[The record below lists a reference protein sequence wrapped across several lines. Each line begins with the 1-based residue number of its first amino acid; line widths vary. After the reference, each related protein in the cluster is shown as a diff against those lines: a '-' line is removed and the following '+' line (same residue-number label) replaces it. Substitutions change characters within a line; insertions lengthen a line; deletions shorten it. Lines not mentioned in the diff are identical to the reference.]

1 MHYLTRHS
9 SSVALLLITFA
20 LLAGSYS
27 SITAQTARVSDEKL
41 AESIN
46 EYLEQTYKPNEPGA
60 AIIVIRQGKVILRKG
75 YGKANLELGV
85 PIEPDM
91 VFRTGSVTKQFT
103 AVAIL
108 MLVDQ
113 GKILLDDEIT
123 KFLPDYPTNGHKIT
137 VEHLLTHT
145 SGIKSYTSLPEWTP
159 LWRKDMPLTELI
171 ALFKDKPMDFAPG
184 ERYAYN
190 NSAYVLLGAIIE
202 KTSGQSYQD
211 FIEKNIFAPL
221 GMKHSYYD
229 DTARVIPRRVSGY
242 SKGKEGFINAA
253 YLSMSQPY
261 AAGSLL
267 SSVDDLATW
276 DAALY
281 TGKLVKPELLKR
293 AWTSTKLNNGRETN
307 YGFGWSVGVYEG
319 HSLIEHSGGIPGFA
333 SYALRSPED
342 RVFVA
347 ALTNKDFESPGKIV
361 FKIAAMALG
370 KPFVDPPVV
379 TVADAVLDKY
389 VGVYQLSATEEVVV
403 RRDSGKLIVSG
414 AGGGNAE
421 FFPKSETEFFVKDS
435 RPRLRFTKDGSGA
448 VTGLVVTGSAGNERT
463 AARTTKPLPAERQAA
478 AGDSAQ
484 YDRLLGAYELA
495 PGFALTISRE
505 GAKLMAQGTGQPKFE
520 LFQESPTMFFAKEVE
535 VKVEFVIGGDGKATD
550 LFLHQGGR
558 KLPGKKTN

>member
-1 MHYLTRHS
+1 MHYLERLSRTVS
-9 SSVALLLITFA
+9 FLVLIFV
-20 LLAGSYS
+20 LLAGFHAGVA
-27 SITAQTARVSDEKL
+27 AQTVRLSDEKL
-41 AESIN
+41 AEAVN
-46 EYLEQTYKPNEPGA
+46 ELLEQTYKPNEPGA
-60 AIIVIRQGKVILRKG
+60 AVIVVRQGKVILRKG
-75 YGKANLELGV
+75 YGKANMELGV

-113 GKILLDDEIT
+113 GKISLDDEIT

-159 LWRKDMPLTELI
+159 LWRKDMPLSELI

-202 KTSGQSYQD
+202 KASDQSYQD

-221 GMKHSYYD
+221 GMKNSYYD

-242 SKGKEGFINAA
+242 SKGKEGFVNAA
-253 YLSMSQPY
+253 YLSMSQPH

-267 SSVDDLATW
+267 STVDDLAIW

-281 TGKLVKPELLKR
+281 TGNLVKPELLKR

-307 YGFGWSVGVYEG
+307 YGFGWSIGKYEG
-319 HSLIEHSGGIPGFA
+319 HSMIEHSGGIHGFA

-342 RVFVA
+342 RIFVA
-347 ALTNKDFESPGKIV
+347 ALTNKDFESPGRVV

-370 KPFVDPPVV
+370 KPFVDPPMI
-379 TVADAVLDKY
+379 TVSDAVLDKY

-403 RRDSGKLIVSG
+403 RRDSGKLIVRG
-414 AGGGNAE
+414 AGGGAAE

-435 RPRLRFTKDGSGA
+435 RPRLRFTRTSDGTT
-448 VTGLVVTGSAGNERT
+448 TGLVVTGSSGHERS
-463 AARTTKPLPAERQAA
+463 AAKISKPLPQERPAA
-478 AGDSAQ
+478 APDQAS
-484 YDRLLGAYELA
+484 YDRYAGVYELA
-495 PGFALTISRE
+495 PGFSLTITRE
-505 GAKLMAQGTGQPKFE
+505 GARIMAQGTGQPKFE
-520 LFQESPTMFFAKEVE
+520 LFPESPTTFTAKEVE
-535 VKVEFVIGGDGKATD
+535 LKIEFVLGGDGEASS

-558 KLPGKKTN
+558 KLPGKKIN